1 MESHRFTVPYS
12 SRCTFDRTVMNS
24 GWLSCLAPDA
34 SVRVSP
40 YDVRELGMHN
50 SQVAYDVFNGR
61 MLDVQML
68 IVD

>member
-1 MESHRFTVPYS
+1 
-12 SRCTFDRTVMNS
+12 MNS